1 MGKKYLYSLEE
12 NTIVEIQSSRI
23 NNYTTKT
30 EIIGEYMFVI
40 KELVKRGIMRKI
52 RVVGWVMISND
63 IDRLNEGDIVVYVR
77 VESLVIHRVK
87 RIRNGRVITRGD
99 NCPVDDSEIS
109 VDNVVGVAVKRHINV
124 FLRLLYC
131 VKYFRKKK
139 YKISQHIVTSI
150 FKPVRSTY
158 K

>member
-1 MGKKYLYSLEE
+1 MICVILK
-12 NTIVEIQSSRI
+12 
-23 NNYTTKT
+23 
-30 EIIGEYMFVI
+30 GEYLADGTATRESDCINLF
-40 KELVKRGIMRKI
+40 KYGFENYKSVKL
-52 RVVGWVMISND
+52 
-63 IDRLNEGDIVVYVR
+63 LNEGDIVVYVR

>member
-1 MGKKYLYSLEE
+1 M
-12 NTIVEIQSSRI
+12 
-23 NNYTTKT
+23 
-30 EIIGEYMFVI
+30 
-40 KELVKRGIMRKI
+40 
-52 RVVGWVMISND
+52 
-63 IDRLNEGDIVVYVR
+63 
-77 VESLVIHRVK
+77 IHRVK
-87 RIRNGRVITRGD
+87 KIRNGFIITRGD